1 MRETVQVPLA
11 SRGERPAAR
20 SAGNTTSEPPPAT
33 LLMVPAT
40 KPAASSV
47 SAVVGEACMGAQM
60 PTIHRAAQPFDA
72 LPREI
77 PVGPSLDAWRAMS
90 PAAREAFVVGMNEA
104 LTEAAQL
111 MSEGQPHKKAKS
123 RAMDLLGLHFKAK
136 GRDVY
141 LAEELSVLYPG
152 ERGFAPDVMAVVD
165 LPQPEEDERLSW
177 VVADEGRGPD
187 VVLEVLHRGDRA
199 KDLVENVERF
209 ARLRIPEYFVYDRAK
224 QRVHG
229 YRLAGPDAKRYE
241 RIVPQAG
248 RIASRVLGID
258 LAVQDGRLRF
268 FDGMAELFGSDDLIT
283 RLTGMVESL
292 EEGRGRAGG
301 PSRPAQRPS
310 RPAQAEQARVRGRA
324 GPRRGRGQRRPGRR
338 SKGCAARRASPSRPG
353 PTPFARQL
361 GV

>member
-1 MRETVQVPLA
+1 
-11 SRGERPAAR
+11 
-20 SAGNTTSEPPPAT
+20 
-33 LLMVPAT
+33 
-40 KPAASSV
+40 
-47 SAVVGEACMGAQM
+47 
-60 PTIHRAAQPFDA
+60 
-72 LPREI
+72 
-77 PVGPSLDAWRAMS
+77 
-90 PAAREAFVVGMNEA
+90 MNEA

-187 VVLEVLHRGDRA
+187 VVLEVLHQGDRA

-292 EEGRGRAGG
+292 EAKAE
-301 PSRPAQRPS
+301 
-310 RPAQAEQARVRGRA
+310 AEQARAEAEQARAEAEQARAEAEQARAEAEAAKTRAALEGMRGAVLAACTARFGPVSDALRA
-324 GPRRGRGQRRPGRR
+324 ALAGCDEPARLQSSLLAAVTGGDPEAPLAALR
-338 SKGCAARRASPSRPG
+338 SPA
-353 PTPFARQL
+353 
-361 GV
+361 

>member
-1 MRETVQVPLA
+1 M
-11 SRGERPAAR
+11 
-20 SAGNTTSEPPPAT
+20 T
-33 LLMVPAT
+33 LGT
-40 KPAASSV
+40 
-47 SAVVGEACMGAQM
+47 
-60 PTIHRAAQPFDA
+60 PFDA

-187 VVLEVLHRGDRA
+187 VVLEVLHQGDRA

-292 EEGRGRAGG
+292 EAKAE
-301 PSRPAQRPS
+301 
-310 RPAQAEQARVRGRA
+310 AEQARAEAEQARA
-324 GPRRGRGQRRPGRR
+324 EAEQARAEAEQARAEAEAAQDRPRRALEGMRGAVLAACTARFGPVSDALRAALAGCDEPARLQSSLLAAVTGGDPEAPLAALR
-338 SKGCAARRASPSRPG
+338 SPA
-353 PTPFARQL
+353 
-361 GV
+361 